1 MSEYARVAIF
11 EVDDDALDAII
22 TQINATDAPP
32 DGVPGT
38 RITVLADRAGG
49 KVAISVRFAS
59 EEDMSQGLCGAR
71 LDGPAREREH
81 AARVGRQVRGRDR
94 QAAFVGSLGRYRPRP
109 VAVHQLDA
117 RAHAH
122 LAVDA
127 GEVRLDGL

>member
-11 EVDDDALDAII
+11 EVDDAALDAII

-32 DGVPGT
+32 EGVPGT
-38 RITVLADRAGG
+38 RITVLADSTGG

-59 EEDMSQGLCGAR
+59 EEDMAKGSAVLESM
-71 LDGPAREREH
+71 GPAEREH

-94 QAAFVGSLGRYRPRP
+94 QAAFVGSLGRDRPRP

-117 RAHAH
+117 RTHAY